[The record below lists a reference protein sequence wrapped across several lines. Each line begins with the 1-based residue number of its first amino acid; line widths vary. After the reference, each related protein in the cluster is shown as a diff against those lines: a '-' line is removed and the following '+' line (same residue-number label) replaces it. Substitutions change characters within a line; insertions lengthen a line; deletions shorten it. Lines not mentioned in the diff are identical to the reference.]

1 MKELEKKNS
10 EVEERLSTLQNE
22 NQMLRH
28 VIYTYI
34 SLSFTITITIFDLI
48 WFDLIWLNVC
58 YADLEEHNGWYAR
71 KEIEV
76 DLIRTDQWSYV
87 ARKLKLKAKTR

>member
-34 SLSFTITITIFDLI
+34 SISFIYHYHFLLS
-48 WFDLIWLNVC
+48 NVF
-58 YADLEEHNGWYAR
+58 YFMNADLEEHNGWYAR
-71 KEIEV
+71 KEIVV
-76 DLIRTDQWSYV
+76 DLIRTDQ
-87 ARKLKLKAKTR
+87 

>member
-28 VIYTYI
+28 VYIYI
-34 SLSFTITITIFDLI
+34 LFHLPLPLP
-48 WFDLIWLNVC
+48 WFDSIFNW
-58 YADLEEHNGWYAR
+58 YDADLEEHNGWYAR

-76 DLIRTDQWSYV
+76 DLRS
-87 ARKLKLKAKTR
+87 